1 MAARHKVWKIVA
13 ASLSVGSVCPRTL
26 LVRRH
31 TGFVRVQ
38 GSRFLSSVSRD
49 VVRSEE
55 KRKEVVAATTGLA
68 QGDKFGMDRCFTA
81 TDVSAYVKLCGDT
94 NPIHSC
100 ESTAQSAGFRGRVV
114 HGMLYAGLFPAI
126 IGSQFSGAVYVSQS
140 LQFRAPLLV
149 GEPVCAEV
157 EVTGITKL
165 RHHYRVTFATSCYK
179 KGESS
184 AFLCGEAVALLPITD
199 PAS

>member
-1 MAARHKVWKIVA
+1 MMMCTGVA
-13 ASLSVGSVCPRTL
+13 ADMMSTSLREFCSWREGWNCLGVKNSKSELEL
-26 LVRRH
+26 LIV
-31 TGFVRVQ
+31 TESILCNA

-49 VVRSEE
+49 VVSSEE

-81 TDVSAYVKLCGDT
+81 ADVSAYVKLCGDT

-126 IGSQFSGAVYVSQS
+126 IGSQFV
-140 LQFRAPLLV
+140 R
-149 GEPVCAEV
+149 
-157 EVTGITKL
+157 T
-165 RHHYRVTFATSCYK
+165 
-179 KGESS
+179 
-184 AFLCGEAVALLPITD
+184 
-199 PAS
+199 

>member
-1 MAARHKVWKIVA
+1 MMSTSLREFCSWREGWNCLGVKNSNSELELLIVTETILCNA
-13 ASLSVGSVCPRTL
+13 
-26 LVRRH
+26 
-31 TGFVRVQ
+31 

-49 VVRSEE
+49 VVSSEE

-81 TDVSAYVKLCGDT
+81 ADVSAYVKLCGDT

-126 IGSQFSGAVYVSQS
+126 IGSQFAGAVYVSQS

-165 RHHYRVTFATSCYK
+165 RHHYR
-179 KGESS
+179 
-184 AFLCGEAVALLPITD
+184 
-199 PAS
+199 